1 MPNILLDVGYVK
13 RLKAELAE
21 AKGRIDLADKL
32 AENYSDKADKLE
44 AQLDRAQSTVFN
56 QDEELNRLTEQL
68 AEADRFGFQNRQLV
82 SDNLDLKGQLAE
94 ANAENERLKAE
105 SPKSNRWWCQH
116 GYKTG
121 MERAADAIQERYGP
135 NHVKGD
141 NAALF
146 IRTEIKGR

>member
-1 MPNILLDVGYVK
+1 MSEYDDLNT
-13 RLKAELAE
+13 E
-21 AKGRIDLADKL
+21 AYMDEME
-32 AENYSDKADKLE
+32 EN
-44 AQLDRAQSTVFN
+44 STPDE
-56 QDEELNRLTEQL
+56 DEEEGYKARYVELYHLNRSLEQ
-68 AEADRFGFQNRQLV
+68 
-82 SDNLDLKGQLAE
+82 QLAE

-146 IRTEIKGR
+146 IRAEIEGGE